1 MLLIFLVLA
10 NQVELKAYDTPNDD
24 GSSITLNWPED
35 TLYNNYTIFRAVDP
49 EGEFEKV
56 GEIADRTSYVDTNVA
71 GGQDYYYQ
79 IEAHGADVAQSSGVV
94 GPVRA
99 VSHIFNTSRINIAV
113 FIIVL
118 FAAIIYYIRRARRG
132 EALYIRKIPGITAM
146 EEAIGRATEMGKPVL
161 YVPGIMDIDEPETI
175 ASMSILGRVAEKTAE
190 YGTPLYVP
198 TSKAMVMSM
207 AQQVVKEAAIRV
219 GRPDWFN
226 IDNVRYLTDDQF
238 GYVSAVD
245 GIMVREKPATNFY
258 LGKFYAESLILAET
272 GFSTGAIQIAGT
284 ALPDQLPFFVAAC
297 DYTLIGE
304 ELYAASAYLSQEPVQ
319 LGSLKGQDVGKL
331 IFVIVV
337 ILGVLDRIIGFDVM
351 FNLFSTAQQ

>member
-1 MLLIFLVLA
+1 MTTGIEVQA
-10 NQVELKAYDTPNDD
+10 VDTPNDD
-24 GSSITLNWPED
+24 GSSITITWNTDVYADSFVVFRSENPE
-35 TLYNNYTIFRAVDP
+35 
-49 EGEFEKV
+49 EGFERLCSI
-56 GEIADRTSYVDTNVA
+56 GEGRSRYIDSQVQ
-71 GGQDYYYQ
+71 GGIEYYYKVKA
-79 IEAHGADVAQSSGVV
+79 ITADQEVVSESV
-94 GPVRA
+94 GPATAMAQV
-99 VSHIFNTSRINIAV
+99 FNTQRINIAV
-113 FIIVL
+113 CIGIL
-118 FAAIIYYIRRARRG
+118 FFAIIYYITRARRG
-132 EALYIRKIPGITAM
+132 EELYIRKIPGITAM
-146 EEAIGRATEMGKPVL
+146 EEAIGRSTEMGKPVL

-175 ASMSILGRVAEKTAE
+175 ASMSILGRVAEKTAA

-198 TSKAMVMSM
+198 TSRAMVMSM
-207 AQQVVKEAAIRV
+207 AQQIVKESAIRV
-219 GRPDWFN
+219 GRPDWYN
-226 IDNVRYLTDDQF
+226 ADNVRYLTDDQF

-272 GFSTGAIQIAGT
+272 GFSTGAVQIAGT

-337 ILGVLDRIIGFDVM
+337 IIGVMTRFLNVDF
-351 FNLFSTAQQ
+351 FYNLFNTIQQ

>member
-1 MLLIFLVLA
+1 MLLILLVLA
-10 NQVELKAYDTPNDD
+10 NQMTLEAFDTPNDD
-24 GSSITLNWPED
+24 GSSITLQWQSDIETD
-35 TLYNNYTIFRAVDP
+35 SIEVFR
-49 EGEFEKV
+49 GT
-56 GEIADRTSYVDTNVA
+56 IADGDFDLLARIKADRATYRDTQIIR
-71 GGQDYYYQ
+71 GKDYYYR
-79 IEAHGADVAQSSGVV
+79 IDARGTGGEVRSRVV

-99 VSHIFNTSRINIAV
+99 TAQIFNMSRINIAV
-113 FIIVL
+113 CIAIL
-118 FAAIIYYIRRARRG
+118 FLAIIYYITRARRG
-132 EALYIRKIPGITAM
+132 EKLYIRKIPGITAM

-190 YGTPLYVP
+190 YGTQLYVP
-198 TSKAMVMSM
+198 TSKAMVMTM

-226 IDNVRYLTDDQF
+226 IDNIRYLTDEQF

-245 GIMVREKPATNFY
+245 GMMVRERPATNFY

-297 DYTLIGE
+297 DYTLLGE

-319 LGSLKGQDVGKL
+319 LGSLKGQDIGKL
-331 IFVIVV
+331 IFILVI
-337 ILGVLDRIIGFDVM
+337 IIGVLTRLLGADFFTR
-351 FNLFSTAQQ
+351 LFSTAQ

>member
-1 MLLIFLVLA
+1 MLFILLVLA
-10 NQVELKAYDTPNDD
+10 NQMTVEAFDTPNDD
-24 GSSITLNWPED
+24 GSSITLQWQSDIEAD
-35 TLYNNYTIFRAVDP
+35 SLEIFRATTADGDY
-49 EGEFEKV
+49 ELIAQIK
-56 GEIADRTSYVDTNVA
+56 ADRTTFRDTQIVR
-71 GGQDYYYQ
+71 GKDYYYR
-79 IEAHGADVAQSSGVV
+79 IVVRGASGEVRSWVA
-94 GPVRA
+94 GPARA
-99 VSHIFNTSRINIAV
+99 TAQIFNTSRINIALC
-113 FIIVL
+113 IAIL
-118 FAAIIYYIRRARRG
+118 FFAIIYYITRARRG
-132 EALYIRKIPGITAM
+132 EKLYIRKIPGITAM

-190 YGTPLYVP
+190 YGTQLYVP
-198 TSKAMVMSM
+198 TSKAMVMTM
-207 AQQVVKEAAIRV
+207 AQQVVKEASIRV

-226 IDNVRYLTDDQF
+226 IDNIRYLTDEQF

-297 DYTLIGE
+297 DYTLLGE

-319 LGSLKGQDVGKL
+319 LGSLKGQDMGKL
-331 IFVIVV
+331 IFILVIIV
-337 ILGVLDRIIGFDVM
+337 GVLTRLLGTDLFTR
-351 FNLFSTAQQ
+351 LFSTAQ